1 MKPHPAV
8 GPYLIN
14 TMHKCVRTTYH
25 ELAAQ
30 AGVGEGITFALDD
43 STAATLVTDA
53 IIWDVAKIVVA
64 DGDG

>member
-14 TMHKCVRTTYH
+14 TMHECVRTTYH
-25 ELAAQ
+25 ELAAE
-30 AGVGEGITFALDD
+30 AGVGEGITFAL
-43 STAATLVTDA
+43 VTDA
-53 IIWDVAKIVVA
+53 ITWDVAKIVVA